1 MAIKGKSWRSL
12 DLTHNQGII
21 INSNASNTSNTV
33 LNSLTPRNY
42 FKNRR
47 SSSEPVHEQIIT
59 SNNNIVVVVN
69 NEDAIKNND
78 LIDCLQTITTIEVRN
93 IKNKYYLSLIIICFN
108 FLPQVFETFSFDLF
122 EFHPNTL
129 FTFHFTF
136 LH

>member
-12 DLTHNQGII
+12 DLTHNQGNI
-21 INSNASNTSNTV
+21 INSNASNTV

-93 IKNKYYLSLIIICFN
+93 IKNKYYLIFNIICFN
-108 FLPQVFETFSFDLF
+108 FFSSSIWNIFI
-122 EFHPNTL
+122 
-129 FTFHFTF
+129 
-136 LH
+136 